1 MAQKVALGRGL
12 GALLPTHQENKENRE
27 NRENKANEKNVQ
39 AAATGHAHMVD
50 INSLVRNKNQPRKK
64 FDEKD
69 LKELSDSIKE
79 NGVIS
84 PIVVRKI
91 DDKYEIIA
99 GERRWRASRE
109 AGLEK
114 VPVVVKDRLTEKD
127 VKVMAIIENV
137 QRADLNC
144 IEEAMAYYDL
154 MKDFN
159 LTQEEIAKK
168 IGKERST
175 IANFLRIL
183 SLPREVQELLVKD
196 SLSFGHAKV
205 LAAVKEKELCS
216 RYALVAVDKA
226 LSVRELE
233 KMVKVSTKAPKE
245 KTVTLMDEK
254 LDQFKS
260 QLEKRTGFHFQL
272 KNKKNGGGEIILK
285 YNNEAEFNDIYE
297 FLLNK

>member
-12 GALLPTHQENKENRE
+12 GALLPTHQENRE
-27 NRENKANEKNVQ
+27 AKMQAEKANQQ
-39 AAATGHAHMVD
+39 AGFSGQPDLVD
-50 INSLVRNKNQPRKK
+50 INLLVRNKNQPRKK

-69 LKELSDSIKE
+69 LKELSDSIRE
-79 NGVIS
+79 NGIIS

-91 DDKYEIIA
+91 DDKFEIIA
-99 GERRWRASRE
+99 GERRWRASRD
-109 AGLEK
+109 AGLDK
-114 VPVVVKDRLTEKD
+114 VPVIVKERLTERD

-183 SLPREVQELLVKD
+183 SLPRDVQELLVRD
-196 SLSFGHAKV
+196 ALSFGHAKV
-205 LAAVKEKELCS
+205 LAAVKEKEMCS
-216 RYALVAVDKA
+216 RYALAAVDKA

-233 KMVKVSTKAPKE
+233 KMI
-245 KTVTLMDEK
+245 KTVPKAASDKKVDSNNEALK
-254 LDQFKS
+254 QFKD
-260 QLEKRTGFHFQL
+260 QLEKRTGFHFEM
-272 KNKKNGGGEIILK
+272 KVKKNGAGEIILK

-297 FLLNK
+297 FLLSK